1 MRIGVLGAGR
11 MGSAIGQRWAAAGHN
26 VVFSYARDPA
36 RLAALARAAGPCA
49 HAGSVGEAV
58 AATDAIL
65 LAVPWRQ
72 AGDVFAQAGDL
83 RGRVLLDCTLP
94 MNADD
99 SGLEIGLTMSG
110 GELLQRRSGAHV
122 VKAFNTVP
130 AEFIAA
136 PHRAAGELPSLFHA
150 GDDAAAKGVAARL
163 IADAGFEPVD
173 AGPLSMARYLEP
185 FALLMGQIA
194 YVQEASPEVG
204 YRLVRLEGRW

>member
-11 MGSAIGQRWAAAGHN
+11 MGGAIGQLWAAAGHE

-36 RLAALARAAGPCA
+36 RVAALARAAGPCA
-49 HAGSVGEAV
+49 HAGGIGEAI
-58 AATDAIL
+58 ASADAIL

-72 AGDVFAQAGDL
+72 VSDVMTQAGDL

-99 SGLEIGLTMSG
+99 TGLEIGLTISG
-110 GELLQRRSGAHV
+110 GELLQRRSGARV

-136 PHRAAGELPSLFHA
+136 PRRGHRGHSPSLFHA
-150 GDDAAAKGVAARL
+150 GDDMAAKGVAAGL
-163 IADAGFEPVD
+163 IAEAGFEPIDV
-173 AGPLSMARYLEP
+173 GPLSIARYLEP

-204 YRLVRLEGRW
+204 YQLLRSEG